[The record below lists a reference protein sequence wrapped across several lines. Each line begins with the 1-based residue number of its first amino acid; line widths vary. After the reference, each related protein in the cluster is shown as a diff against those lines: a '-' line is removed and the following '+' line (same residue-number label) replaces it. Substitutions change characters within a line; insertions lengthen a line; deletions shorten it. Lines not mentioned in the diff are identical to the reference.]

1 MSYTIN
7 QEPKKPDIVSFKIT
21 VKSCIL
27 QAGIV
32 ILSI

>member
-7 QEPKKPDIVSFKIT
+7 EVPNKPDIVLFKIT